1 MGRRP
6 PRSTRTDT
14 LFPYSTLF
22 RSNGR
27 CSGRAATGG
36 ARTGVRLRPTWADF
50 LPESACFR
58 GFSRCP
64 LVSRI
69 MLNAAQDLPEKPAL
83 LKAMIADL
91 QAEKT
96 KWTET
101 YSAHDHVVQAV
112 RMALPKWKNQA
123 LGNPRKKWNRD
134 TTTRNY
140 RWE

>member
-22 RSNGR
+22 RSNLR
-27 CSGRAATGG
+27 CSGRASTGG

-58 GFSRCP
+58 GFSGCP

-69 MLNAAQDLPEKPAL
+69 MLNAAQDLPEEPAL

-91 QAEKT
+91 QAEKAKLT
-96 KWTET
+96 GTVR
-101 YSAHDHVVQAV
+101 AHQSEEHTSELQ
-112 RMALPKWKNQA
+112 
-123 LGNPRKKWNRD
+123 
-134 TTTRNY
+134 
-140 RWE
+140 